1 MPSCLCIV
9 IGGQHK
15 KILLPQIGNCSPY
28 EPMLH
33 HHKIVSIKIRVICHK
48 STVILIELRW
58 TFSMPENRLKSG
70 ISAVLAH
77 KQTPLQSNS
86 AAGFRFMLYMQI
98 VAFCSA
104 IIVKQPSYC

>member
-1 MPSCLCIV
+1 MPYCLCIV

-58 TFSMPENRLKSG
+58 TFSMPENRMKSRLSPFQPHIKQPLRS
-70 ISAVLAH
+70 ISTAVFL
-77 KQTPLQSNS
+77 
-86 AAGFRFMLYMQI
+86 RFKDFT
-98 VAFCSA
+98 VFCTEV
-104 IIVKQPSYC
+104 IVKLMGIR